1 MQFPYIFKHVPIY
14 CTKSLTIQLI
24 ITLAETKAS
33 KLNSVCVVV
42 FYLILCYVQQYLK
55 EISRDYE
62 MYVVRKYSTA
72 LEQVLLA
79 RQVHVSVV
87 IVVTLT
93 TIIRTGVSGY
103 PLSQHIHVA
112 QHPDNAIRYNQHFGD
127 FLYHLKHPQDNT
139 DRSSRNIGRYT
150 LMKVLHHYLH
160 TPLHLDYLRHVKS
173 PKIRLPATM
182 EKAQHSSE
190 ILRKQ

>member
-1 MQFPYIFKHVPIY
+1 M
-14 CTKSLTIQLI
+14 
-24 ITLAETKAS
+24 
-33 KLNSVCVVV
+33 
-42 FYLILCYVQQYLK
+42 
-55 EISRDYE
+55 
-62 MYVVRKYSTA
+62 RKYNTA
-72 LEQVLLA
+72 LEQVLLT
-79 RQVHVSVV
+79 RQMHVCVV
-87 IVVTLT
+87 IVVTVT

-112 QHPDNAIRYNQHFGD
+112 QHSNNAIRYNQHFSG
-127 FLYHLKHPQDNT
+127 LLHHLNHPQDNT

-182 EKAQHSSE
+182 ERAQHSSA
-190 ILRKQ
+190 ILQKQ